1 MANITVNSGF
11 GFDIRDFDF
20 SEILHAVSYSRSS
33 TSFVARYALGKEEFH
48 GTNFTYDGTGTPI
61 GGTVTSYAVWH
72 QTTRAFLVN
81 GFSVAMTS
89 IVAAARTSST
99 SDDLKVIAGALAG
112 ADLFNGG
119 NDADY
124 ARLYAGND
132 TAAGNGGNDSIFGG
146 DGNDTVAGG
155 DGSDT
160 LYGEAGIDKLE
171 GGSGN
176 DLLNGGAG
184 ADTLNGGTGTD
195 TVSYSGATAGVTAK
209 LAGAA
214 ANTGDAKGDV
224 YISIERLTGSSH
236 ADKLYGNGSANLLTG
251 GSGDDLLHGGA
262 GADTLNG
269 GTGTDTASYS
279 DATAGVTAK
288 LADAAANTG
297 DAKGDVYIS
306 IERLTGSSHA
316 DRLYGNGSANLLT
329 GGSGDD
335 LLHGGAGADTLNGGT
350 GTDTASYSGA
360 TAGVTAKLAD
370 AAANTGDAKG
380 DVYIS
385 IERLTGSSHADKLY
399 GNGSA
404 NLLTG
409 GSGDDLLNGGSGND
423 TLYGALGADDLTGGA
438 GADIFLFKALT
449 DTTVALAGRDSIF
462 DFSLTGNDRID
473 LSAIDA
479 NTSASGNQAFW
490 YLGTSVFT
498 GHAGELRYIKQASD
512 TYVYGDVNGDKK
524 VDFAIHL
531 DDALSFEKGDFI
543 L

>member
-33 TSFVARYALGKEEFH
+33 TSFVAQYALGKEEFH

-72 QTTRAFLVN
+72 QTTRAFLVD

-124 ARLYAGND
+124 VRLYAGND
-132 TAAGNGGNDSIFGG
+132 TAAGNGGNDTIFGG

-155 DGSDT
+155 DGSDK
-160 LYGEAGIDKLE
+160 LYGEAGADKLD
-171 GGSGN
+171 GGSGS
-176 DLLNGGAG
+176 DLLNG
-184 ADTLNGGTGTD
+184 
-195 TVSYSGATAGVTAK
+195 S
-209 LAGAA
+209 
-214 ANTGDAKGDV
+214 
-224 YISIERLTGSSH
+224 
-236 ADKLYGNGSANLLTG
+236 
-251 GSGDDLLHGGA
+251 
-262 GADTLNG
+262 
-269 GTGTDTASYS
+269 
-279 DATAGVTAK
+279 
-288 LADAAANTG
+288 
-297 DAKGDVYIS
+297 
-306 IERLTGSSHA
+306 
-316 DRLYGNGSANLLT
+316 
-329 GGSGDD
+329 
-335 LLHGGAGADTLNGGT
+335 AGADTLNGGT

-438 GADIFLFKALT
+438 GADTFLFKALT

-512 TYVYGDVNGDKK
+512 TYVYGDINGDKK

-531 DDALSFEKGDFI
+531 DDALSFEKGDFV

>member
-155 DGSDT
+155 DGSDM

-176 DLLNGGAG
+176 DLLNGGVG

-195 TVSYSGATAGVTAK
+195 TVSYSGATVGVTAKLAGAAANTGDAKGDVYISIERLTGSSHADRLYGNGNANLLTGGSGDDLLHGGAGADTLNGGTGTDTASYSDATAGVTAK

-251 GSGDDLLHGGA
+251 GSGDDLL
-262 GADTLNG
+262 
-269 GTGTDTASYS
+269 
-279 DATAGVTAK
+279 
-288 LADAAANTG
+288 
-297 DAKGDVYIS
+297 
-306 IERLTGSSHA
+306 
-316 DRLYGNGSANLLT
+316 
-329 GGSGDD
+329 
-335 LLHGGAGADTLNGGT
+335 
-350 GTDTASYSGA
+350 
-360 TAGVTAKLAD
+360 
-370 AAANTGDAKG
+370 
-380 DVYIS
+380 
-385 IERLTGSSHADKLY
+385 
-399 GNGSA
+399 
-404 NLLTG
+404 
-409 GSGDDLLNGGSGND
+409 NGGSGND
-423 TLYGALGADDLTGGA
+423 TLYGTLGADDLTGGA
-438 GADIFLFKALT
+438 GADTFLFKALT

-498 GHAGELRYIKQASD
+498 GHAGELRYVKQASD

-524 VDFAIHL
+524 ADFAIHL